1 MSRLERRWLESGHTR
16 LYQAIL
22 LHVILLF
29 GSLRDGEACDLALK
43 TLKIKR
49 KRKLLIKGLVL
60 WHPLKHQNIN
70 KVEAEMHEAKK

>member
-1 MSRLERRWLESGHTR
+1 MSRLKRRWLESGHTR

-43 TLKIKR
+43 TLKIER
-49 KRKLLIKGLVL
+49 KKAVDYRFSFMTSSQTPKY
-60 WHPLKHQNIN
+60 QYS
-70 KVEAEMHEAKK
+70 